1 MTQRHPTVLT
11 AFACGLL
18 FGIGLVIS
26 GMTDPAR
33 IRAFLDVTGDW
44 NPSLALVMI
53 GAIATAAPFFA
64 YARRREGDGGGDG
77 GGGQEGRRIEAQL
90 VIGATIFG
98 IGWGLPESVRG
109 PPSSISSPR
118 RSRSCCCWSQWEAG
132 SRCRAGSA
140 YGDRRR
146 PRHARLF
153 QCAV

>member
-1 MTQRHPTVLT
+1 MTRRHPIVLT

-33 IRAFLDVTGDW
+33 IHAFLDVTGAW

-64 YARRREGDGGGDG
+64 YARRREGNEG
-77 GGGQEGRRIEAQL
+77 GGGQDGRRIDAQL

-98 IGWGLPESVRG
+98 IGWGLTGICPG
-109 PPSSISSPR
+109 PAFVNLVAAPQPVVLLLVAMGGGLALSRWVGAR
-118 RSRSCCCWSQWEAG
+118 R
-132 SRCRAGSA
+132 
-140 YGDRRR
+140 
-146 PRHARLF
+146 
-153 QCAV
+153 

>member
-1 MTQRHPTVLT
+1 MTQRHAPVLT
-11 AFACGLL
+11 AFAFGLL

-64 YARRREGDGGGDG
+64 YARRREGDGGG
-77 GGGQEGRRIEAQL
+77 GQDGRRIDPPL

-98 IGWGLPESVRG
+98 IGWGLTGICPG
-109 PPSSISSPR
+109 PAFVNLVAAPQPVVLLLVAMGGGLALSRWVGAR
-118 RSRSCCCWSQWEAG
+118 R
-132 SRCRAGSA
+132 
-140 YGDRRR
+140 
-146 PRHARLF
+146 
-153 QCAV
+153 

>member
-64 YARRREGDGGGDG
+64 YARRREGDGGG
-77 GGGQEGRRIEAQL
+77 GQDGRRIDAQL

-98 IGWGLPESVRG
+98 IGWGLTGICPG
-109 PPSSISSPR
+109 PAFVNLVAAPQPVVLLLVAMGGGLALSRWVGAR
-118 RSRSCCCWSQWEAG
+118 R
-132 SRCRAGSA
+132 
-140 YGDRRR
+140 
-146 PRHARLF
+146 
-153 QCAV
+153 

>member
-1 MTQRHPTVLT
+1 MTQRHAPVLT
-11 AFACGLL
+11 AFAFGLL

-64 YARRREGDGGGDG
+64 YARRREGEGDGDG
-77 GGGQEGRRIEAQL
+77 GSGQDARRIDAQL

-98 IGWGLPESVRG
+98 IGWGLTGICPG
-109 PPSSISSPR
+109 PAFVNLVAAPQPVVLLLIAMGGGLALSRWVGAR
-118 RSRSCCCWSQWEAG
+118 R
-132 SRCRAGSA
+132 
-140 YGDRRR
+140 
-146 PRHARLF
+146 
-153 QCAV
+153 

>member
-53 GAIATAAPFFA
+53 GAIATAAPFVA
-64 YARRREGDGGGDG
+64 YARRREGDGGG
-77 GGGQEGRRIEAQL
+77 GQDVRRIDAQL

-98 IGWGLPESVRG
+98 IGWGLTGICPG
-109 PPSSISSPR
+109 PAFVNLVAAPQPVVLLLVAMGGGLALSRWVGAR
-118 RSRSCCCWSQWEAG
+118 R
-132 SRCRAGSA
+132 
-140 YGDRRR
+140 
-146 PRHARLF
+146 
-153 QCAV
+153 

>member
-1 MTQRHPTVLT
+1 MTQRHAPVLT

-64 YARRREGDGGGDG
+64 YARRREGNDG
-77 GGGQEGRRIEAQL
+77 GGGQDGRRIDAQL

-98 IGWGLPESVRG
+98 IGWGLTGICPG
-109 PPSSISSPR
+109 PAFVNLVAAPQPVVLLLVAMGGGLALSRWIGAR
-118 RSRSCCCWSQWEAG
+118 R
-132 SRCRAGSA
+132 
-140 YGDRRR
+140 
-146 PRHARLF
+146 
-153 QCAV
+153 